1 MKAKLKHIA
10 VPKPLPNV
18 VIMMTWEEA
27 QALIRYSR
35 GFSHATVLTT
45 LHNALIFAGVRE

>member
-1 MKAKLKHIA
+1 MKAKLKHIV

-27 QALIRYSR
+27 QSLLNFSR
-35 GFSHATVLTT
+35 GFSHATVLAN
-45 LHNALIFAGVRE
+45 LHNALICAGVRL